1 MPAADFANKIDQPS
15 NVLLDDCGLATGLNA
30 DRGCE
35 RAEPIERELL
45 RVARVTQD
53 RARIGLILSQRS
65 SAQLN
70 HGRDR

>member
-35 RAEPIERELL
+35 RAETIERELL
-45 RVARVTQD
+45 RVARVTP
-53 RARIGLILSQRS
+53 G
-65 SAQLN
+65 
-70 HGRDR
+70 